1 MARPVLK
8 WAGGK
13 RRLRFE
19 LERLIPGD
27 YKDRSY
33 HEPFFGGGAIFFHFE
48 PTCGTINDINVRLM
62 NFYRVV
68 KERPLDLIEEVRRYE
83 YSKEQYYECRRMFN
97 EEELGPVEEA
107 AILLYMNKTG
117 YNGLYRVNSK
127 GKYNVPFGRFKNP
140 TIVHEDRILRASE
153 LFSRMEIYS
162 ERFPYVK
169 DVAVEG
175 DIVYLDPP
183 YLPEEDV
190 LRFTA
195 YSTKGFGL
203 EDHLLL
209 MDLCKKLDDKGVLFI
224 QSNSFVPPIVDACE
238 KYGFTVHQVNV
249 SRAINRVI
257 TDRGRIP
264 EVLITNI
271 PISD

>member
-19 LERLIPGD
+19 LERLMPND
-27 YKDRSY
+27 YLDRSY

-48 PTCGTINDINVRLM
+48 PSGGTINDVNVRLM

-68 KERPLDLIEEVRRYE
+68 KERPLDLLEEVSRYQYGE
-83 YSKEQYYECRRMFN
+83 EQYYEARRRYN
-97 EEELGPVEEA
+97 EETLSPVEEA

-127 GKYNVPFGRFKNP
+127 GKYNVPFGKFKNP
-140 TIVHEDRILRASE
+140 AIVHEDRILKASE
-153 LFSRMEIYS
+153 LFSRVEIHS
-162 ERFPYVK
+162 DRFSYVK
-169 DVAVEG
+169 DVAEEG
-175 DIVYLDPP
+175 DIVYFDPP
-183 YLPEEDV
+183 YLPQEDV
-190 LRFTA
+190 LGFTA

-203 EDHLLL
+203 NDHLSL
-209 MDLCKKLDDKGVLFI
+209 MSLCKELDEMGVMFI
-224 QSNSFVPPIVDACE
+224 QSNSYVPPIVEACE
-238 KYGFTVHQVNV
+238 EYGFKTHLVNV

-257 TDRGRIP
+257 SDRGRIP

-271 PISD
+271 

>member
-19 LERLIPGD
+19 LEKIMPED
-27 YKDRSY
+27 YMNRAY

-48 PTCGTINDINVRLM
+48 PSTGTINDVNERLM
-62 NFYRVV
+62 NFYRMV
-68 KERPLDLIEEVRRYE
+68 KQHPLELIEEVSKYE
-83 YSKEQYYECRRMFN
+83 YSKEQYYEYRRMFN
-97 EEELGPVEEA
+97 EDKLSPIKDA
-107 AILLYMNKTG
+107 AVLLYLNKTG

-127 GKYNVPFGRFKNP
+127 GKFNVPFGRFKNP
-140 TIVHEDRILRASE
+140 AIVHEDRILKASE
-153 LFSRMEIYS
+153 LFSRVDIYS
-162 ERFPYVK
+162 ERYSYIN
-169 DVAVEG
+169 DVAEEG

-190 LRFTA
+190 LGFTA
-195 YSTKGFGL
+195 YSSKGFGL
-203 EDHLLL
+203 KDHLDL
-209 MDLCKKLDDKGVLFI
+209 MDLCKNLSDRGVFFI
-224 QSNSFVPPIVDACE
+224 QSNNHVPPIVEACE
-238 KYGFTVHQVNV
+238 NHGFRIKIVNV

-264 EVLITNI
+264 EVLITNLSI
-271 PISD
+271 DE